1 MFNFHVFFS
10 DFTKEAAMTTYRA
23 YNTTILD
30 HMISHVC
37 MRKHSKKLELKCYI
51 QMKSKVN
58 VQGRHSALAPVIPYK
73 AQRNLKSPNINTRIY
88 LPLKEYK

>member
-10 DFTKEAAMTTYRA
+10 GFTKEAAMTTYRA

-37 MRKHSKKLELKCYI
+37 MRKHSKKLALKCYI
-51 QMKSKVN
+51 QMKSKDN

-73 AQRNLKSPNINTRIY
+73 AQRNL
-88 LPLKEYK
+88 